1 MEEPMHGS
9 FAEMGDRA
17 GRTQLDFDDR
27 NRTGAID
34 GFRRVINGT
43 IKYNFYR
50 ASSRRLRRRMM
61 RSLGRR
67 TARLLTKFAAW
78 NRAPIRPQ
86 PFTINYAG

>member
-1 MEEPMHGS
+1 MHGS

-50 ASSRRLRRRMM
+50 AVHVAC
-61 RSLGRR
+61 GEE
-67 TARLLTKFAAW
+67 
-78 NRAPIRPQ
+78 
-86 PFTINYAG
+86 